1 MAQGWRAH
9 GDEARQ
15 EDGLSGVRLGNYL
28 FAWGALIAIGLLAFT
43 LQWLMDESP
52 PKAHA
57 GLVPA

>member
-1 MAQGWRAH
+1 MIFLAIPIK
-9 GDEARQ
+9 
-15 EDGLSGVRLGNYL
+15 GLAV
-28 FAWGALIAIGLLAFT
+28 ALIGIGLAAFT